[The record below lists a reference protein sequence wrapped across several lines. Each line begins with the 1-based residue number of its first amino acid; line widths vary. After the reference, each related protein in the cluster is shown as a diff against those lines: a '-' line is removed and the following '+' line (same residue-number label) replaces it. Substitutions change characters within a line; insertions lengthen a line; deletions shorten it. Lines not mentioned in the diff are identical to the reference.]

1 MAYKIRVIL
10 DVEGDVFRDI
20 IVDDFVNLEDLHFTI
35 SKSFGFKGQ
44 EMASFY
50 LSDQNWEQGEEIP
63 LFDMSEDGSAP
74 CMKKSILKDVLKF
87 EEDKLIYVY
96 DFFNMWTFYIELSD
110 VNYSSEKETETP
122 FILLSFGEAPEEAPE
137 KEFTS
142 EATDDEFDAFDSGED
157 IENIDDIDLDQY

>member
-10 DVEGDVFRDI
+10 DVEDDVFRDI
-20 IVDDFVNLEDLHFTI
+20 IVHDLVNLEDLHFTI

-50 LSDQNWEQGEEIP
+50 RSNQDWEQGEEIP

-74 CMKKSILKDVLKF
+74 CMQNTILKEVLKF
-87 EEDKLIYVY
+87 ENDKLIYVY
-96 DFFNMWTFYIELSD
+96 DFFNMWTFYIELND
-110 VNYSSEKETETP
+110 VNYSSETETP

-137 KEFTS
+137 KEFIGEDS
-142 EATDDEFDAFDSGED
+142 NDDFDIFDSED
-157 IENIDDIDLDQY
+157 GFDNIDDIDLDQY